1 MGYGPQLGSGSHHGK
16 FCICYRSG
24 HCFSHLC
31 IQLGATSADQA
42 LFLLDCSSTFVDS
55 PSVGA
60 CLHLDS
66 ILYHCF
72 VGSYPQTP
80 CGRSGFTVSPEVGEG
95 PHCSSFQIA
104 LQIAGMFPFTYILQ
118 YLASFCQTLL
128 GL

>member
-1 MGYGPQLGSGSHHGK
+1 MVHSWALALTMVSFAYAVGVGIAFLTCVYSLGLPLPT
-16 FCICYRSG
+16 R
-24 HCFSHLC
+24 LC
-31 IQLGATSADQA
+31 
-42 LFLLDCSSTFVDS
+42 FLLDCSSTFVDS